1 MEAVTALFFGWLWKF
16 AVVAGVLVGGL
27 HLISRRRRARRQ
39 AAQPVP
45 RTGGMRR
52 HVPG

>member
-16 AVVAGVLVGGL
+16 AVVACGLVGGL
-27 HLISRRRRARRQ
+27 HLLSLRRRARRQ
-39 AAQPVP
+39 AAPPAP